1 MTFEKSK
8 YLKNILGILGS
19 ILLLVIISSILLRFF
34 THHGSQIRVP
44 DFTNMS
50 IPEANRNAHKS
61 GVKLIVSDS
70 VYVPRMKKGAVFSQN
85 PKPGANVK
93 KGRRVRVVINS
104 IKPKKVMMPNL
115 VGCSTRQAAAELI
128 SKGLN
133 IGRLIYVSD
142 IATNNVIK
150 QLYRKAP
157 IKPGKYIES
166 GSNVDLVVGLNPED
180 CYTVIPNLTGMK
192 FMRAMEVVHNYSLN
206 VSRLVFDGSVKNYAD
221 SLDAIVYRQGPLP
234 SEEPIVMG
242 SDVSLY
248 LSIDPLKIPA
258 SVK

>member
-1 MTFEKSK
+1 M
-8 YLKNILGILGS
+8 
-19 ILLLVIISSILLRFF
+19 
-34 THHGSQIRVP
+34 
-44 DFTNMS
+44 
-50 IPEANRNAHKS
+50 
-61 GVKLIVSDS
+61 
-70 VYVPRMKKGAVFSQN
+70 
-85 PKPGANVK
+85 
-93 KGRRVRVVINS
+93 
-104 IKPKKVMMPNL
+104 
-115 VGCSTRQAAAELI
+115 
-128 SKGLN
+128 
-133 IGRLIYVSD
+133 
-142 IATNNVIK
+142 
-150 QLYRKAP
+150 
-157 IKPGKYIES
+157 
-166 GSNVDLVVGLNPED
+166 DLVVGLNPED